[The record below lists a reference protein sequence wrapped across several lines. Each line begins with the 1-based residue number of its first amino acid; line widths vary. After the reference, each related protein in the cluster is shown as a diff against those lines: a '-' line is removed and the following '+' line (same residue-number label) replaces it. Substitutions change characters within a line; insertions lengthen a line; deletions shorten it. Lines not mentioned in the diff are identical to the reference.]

1 MANDN
6 RRSNRVKTDESI
18 KPKKKMV
25 KQDASSAS
33 ILRSS
38 DASSSRRSSRET
50 SSRKQTKENPTSTRK
65 SKRLEKQNPS
75 ATPPIKEKSERT
87 QKQTITTPLK
97 RYDRRKK
104 HTSLGS
110 LESKKIVEE
119 PASSNIK
126 SKKDKVGRS
135 LKRCVMDASEDHTQ
149 ENHGLDVG
157 GRKRK
162 RVATSVNKA
171 LSKLKR
177 IKTEAGDDNDKESQ
191 DKASE
196 ANSSS
201 NSDVDMKLKRP
212 DKLLRLDNCKNECS
226 GSKSVEDEDDGG
238 EECSDRSEEDP
249 TLITFKRGCMTTDS
263 GLSNF
268 DVEEVNDDAEV
279 KEADLSW
286 NISSAKGHKASLN
299 SRGVEGIPHHAVQ
312 ESLDEGSMDLG
323 QVGNVGCPS
332 RKSLDG
338 KSVESGT
345 EALISGTSTSSNI
358 ETSARKTDPDTCRNT
373 KNHPISPRSPSSR
386 CKRHGHK
393 ETCLACSKKQRKA
406 HGSGKQQKLNSCDT
420 KCNADLCDTSSSEDR
435 TTCEAAGLAES
446 FEKDNGVSRMG
457 TSICN
462 VCKLG
467 GKLRYC
473 DALGC
478 NRCYHL
484 SCLDPPVN
492 SVPSGNWCCPFCV
505 KNIKSC
511 VQVIESIWDTREV
524 EVSDAEGLQKQYF
537 VKYKGLAHI
546 HNQWIT
552 ETQLLLEA
560 PLLMENF
567 SKNSL
572 MRWTEEWTVPHQL
585 LKKRLILSFKP
596 LYGTRQNSDSPEGY
610 NLVREHENQHG
621 NAKIPSSSDDKIKEL
636 SVKLP
641 TIPAGNPAGVDD
653 IHLSYVKKL
662 HDAWNKE
669 KNNLVFDDQERTLR
683 IVLFILSL
691 KGVTLPFLLITPSN
705 SLSQWEAMFSRIA
718 LCNDLKV
725 SLEEG
730 QRGSRLLEVQKEGGQ
745 LAFQVLLYHV
755 DAFVKDLNV
764 LKAIKW
770 EAVIVD
776 ESQSLEISSHFSHV
790 KSLSTYKRLLVFSG
804 PLVVSMAGYLDVL
817 SLLDFDGAWPNLSKF
832 IAYECKSSSSKFVE
846 FWVPVQISNLQ
857 LEQYCSMLLSNAM
870 ALSSCSKSDTFGAL
884 HDILASNRKCCDHPY
899 IVDQGLQGVLTKGLE
914 PAKFL
919 DVGIKASGKLQ
930 FLDLILPEMRKRQ
943 LRVLILFQP
952 LSGSGKDSTSIGDIL
967 DDFVRQRFGEDS
979 YERVDGIG
987 TIPSKKQAA
996 LNNFNNKDMGRFIF
1010 LLEYRAC
1017 LPSIKLSSV
1026 DIIVIF
1032 DSDWNPAND
1041 LRALQKI
1048 ALDPQSEQIMIFRL
1062 YTSWTLEEKILI
1074 LAEHNV
1080 TIDSKLQNLSRS
1092 TSDAL
1097 LTWGATY
1104 LFKKLTEFHST
1115 SVLNI
1120 SSEEH
1125 LLNEVTEEFLNLISH
1140 KCKNTDTSK
1149 SIITR
1154 VQQSGGTYSKNLP
1167 LPSELI
1173 TQLPNGEQP
1182 NTFWRNLLVGRVPC
1196 WKFLSRSTPR
1206 QRKRPQYCE
1215 QSPKKINAGNEDVG
1229 RKRKKTANITEP
1241 VASIS
1246 GTVEGE
1252 IAGACRGIS
1261 SVPSHDGSQSSPGN
1275 SFWCDAV
1282 HNETD
1287 FQSLLKL
1294 NISKL
1299 CEVLGLSGDVK
1310 IMVERFLE
1318 YVIENYHVN
1327 EEPANTLQAFLISLC
1342 WIGSALL
1349 KHKLD
1354 RRQSV
1359 ALAKKHLSFIC
1370 NEEEAKSVYLK
1381 LEPARDM
1388 FLRHTEN
1395 QKKSDVSKDR
1405 IPSAQ
1410 ATFTWSLDPRVS
1422 HPGPFDLQDVKV
1434 ENQME
1439 FSGSE
1444 HGDQDSPKRAPVLSR
1459 NLMEVECPDK
1469 IVHGEHHGLVISSD
1483 IMTSPNATV
1492 SGSICSETIL
1502 SHTDPNSASVT
1513 VNALSFKLASA
1524 SIEDQPN
1531 GRSCAKTGTNNVEV
1545 DGNVFEEVSGARNK
1559 EQSKRPCSSS
1569 NSENSTEPTSSR
1581 ASVKQVVDVA
1591 TSSVPV
1597 EEIPVKNHEGVCN
1610 DVEKQVDSLR
1620 MKVLLADCN
1629 KEITEAGATISDRSH
1644 FREDQNDIS
1653 PNDVEGHL
1661 GSVGMVSLA
1670 VGCNQKDDSN
1680 SPSAA
1685 VSKEK
1690 LPSVLPLV
1698 FPASGQSVP
1707 TYLEIRNESVQDN
1720 VVQGYPCSSTEINNL
1735 RTIDA
1740 GKDGQFNSEDS
1751 SLHLHEESCFS
1762 LSANPA
1768 VAENQSDTPSVSK
1781 LVPEITS
1788 DGQTT
1793 LSAAT
1798 PPGHEAHNP
1807 PPSPEAPPQ
1816 VSEITTEVSS
1826 RAATPPGPNLLNMQG
1841 SENHN
1846 QGVSWAPNKSKFSSD
1861 PLQAEVEKLHELKDN
1876 VIKFH
1881 EAIKQKLKSDY
1892 EKEFAELIAQ
1902 MNLKYDAKRQDAE
1915 AAFQSKMK
1923 EVDINLN
1930 RTVMNKI
1937 LAEAFRFKCQD
1948 VGPSDPR
1955 GRQVAQSGG
1964 MQHLHQFPVQPSLRH
1979 STVVTSSSPAQSSGS
1994 QQVTRLQPPLQ
2005 IVHQSANL
2013 FSSTPSRLLS
2023 TSNPSSMPTR
2033 SPSNTN
2039 PITPLS
2045 MPNRP
2050 PSISLTGTPS
2060 RPPPNINPITPS
2072 SRPSRPPPPPNITS
2086 SSRSSRPPP
2095 PSTRVP
2101 RLTGEIRAPA
2111 PHIRPFRPS
2120 TSITHDLASHRMKS
2134 SQHTSSSLS
2143 ASSATFLQASAR
2155 LSSQTPLTFPK
2166 NHNGQPTQNSP
2177 RSLPAATPSL
2187 GQASSQPAA
2196 SVAVAPPIQL
2206 PSEQHR
2212 AGSVHVTTSSSLP
2225 QASLPPMPSISISH
2239 TGLYSAAAG
2248 GRVENGIVLPSADIL
2263 SLPALGLLMDIDTQ
2277 AAAGFHQPNVEFLDA
2292 SKENGGNEVV
2302 CLSDDD

>member
-1 MANDN
+1 MVVVPSPSLSITVVVSVSVAFSQGASLFFNPLLHRRGSNAFVREHQEPRREVVFVYTPPVFTPSFILPSEIILCLFARKFFRLSYHFFAVARMANDN

-201 NSDVDMKLKRP
+201 NSGTEKDYEKILLLDASAFPAVVALTKWIIMCVDVDMKLKRP

-393 ETCLACSKKQRKA
+393 ETCLACSKKQRLETFTQVSEEGATVQVMLKEMKA

-467 GKLRYC
+467 GKL
-473 DALGC
+473 
-478 NRCYHL
+478 RCYHL

-596 LYGTRQNSDSPEGY
+596 LYGTRQNSGKVLNYHNEWLVKWQGLDSEQATWELENITVLDSPEGY

-669 KNNLVFDDQERTLR
+669 KNNLVFDDQLDLRISEFSEVLLKRHERNMMGMSHLQERTLR

-884 HDILASNRKCCDHPY
+884 HDILASNRKVCSCTILASVESCYIYAVDAKCPHFPYRCLEAHQYCSYQLTFSPCCDHPY

-1881 EAIKQKLKSDY
+1881 EAI
-1892 EKEFAELIAQ
+1892 
-1902 MNLKYDAKRQDAE
+1902 
-1915 AAFQSKMK
+1915 
-1923 EVDINLN
+1923 V
-1930 RTVMNKI
+1930 
-1937 LAEAFRFKCQD
+1937 
-1948 VGPSDPR
+1948 
-1955 GRQVAQSGG
+1955 
-1964 MQHLHQFPVQPSLRH
+1964 
-1979 STVVTSSSPAQSSGS
+1979 
-1994 QQVTRLQPPLQ
+1994 
-2005 IVHQSANL
+2005 
-2013 FSSTPSRLLS
+2013 
-2023 TSNPSSMPTR
+2023 
-2033 SPSNTN
+2033 
-2039 PITPLS
+2039 
-2045 MPNRP
+2045 
-2050 PSISLTGTPS
+2050 
-2060 RPPPNINPITPS
+2060 
-2072 SRPSRPPPPPNITS
+2072 
-2086 SSRSSRPPP
+2086 
-2095 PSTRVP
+2095 
-2101 RLTGEIRAPA
+2101 
-2111 PHIRPFRPS
+2111 
-2120 TSITHDLASHRMKS
+2120 
-2134 SQHTSSSLS
+2134 
-2143 ASSATFLQASAR
+2143 
-2155 LSSQTPLTFPK
+2155 
-2166 NHNGQPTQNSP
+2166 
-2177 RSLPAATPSL
+2177 
-2187 GQASSQPAA
+2187 
-2196 SVAVAPPIQL
+2196 SV
-2206 PSEQHR
+2206 
-2212 AGSVHVTTSSSLP
+2212 
-2225 QASLPPMPSISISH
+2225 
-2239 TGLYSAAAG
+2239 
-2248 GRVENGIVLPSADIL
+2248 
-2263 SLPALGLLMDIDTQ
+2263 
-2277 AAAGFHQPNVEFLDA
+2277 
-2292 SKENGGNEVV
+2292 
-2302 CLSDDD
+2302 